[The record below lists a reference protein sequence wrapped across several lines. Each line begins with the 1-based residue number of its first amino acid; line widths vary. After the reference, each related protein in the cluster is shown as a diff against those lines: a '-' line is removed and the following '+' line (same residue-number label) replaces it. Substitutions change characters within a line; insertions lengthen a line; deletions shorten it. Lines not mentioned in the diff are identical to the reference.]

1 MNQNLEKKN
10 HEISKLFIYIATVK
24 DGIGNY
30 LFDFVGVILIVKDG
44 IRFGNYLFD
53 FVGVVDRQAARK
65 DPHFSKCLMHQ
76 S

>member
-1 MNQNLEKKN
+1 M
-10 HEISKLFIYIATVK
+10 K

-65 DPHFSKCLMHQ
+65 DPHFSKCLCISHDKSKMVCTK
-76 S
+76 